1 MSTSKSILCCTG
13 PLIGTSRR
21 DVAVYSSAPGPS
33 IPSNPSN
40 PGQWKVWI
48 VGVIASVI
56 LPFFGIKFGPLLK
69 IKKEV
74 DTMVQTAE
82 DVVEAVEKVAE
93 EVDKVAE
100 EIKERLP
107 AGGKLRV
114 AVTYIE
120 NVAERTAK
128 DARNGRRYH

>member
-1 MSTSKSILCCTG
+1 MYWC
-13 PLIGTSRR
+13 R

-82 DVVEAVEKVAE
+82 DVVEAVETVAE

-128 DARNGRRYH
+128 DAQMVDDIIDKVILIPFCFSIFNA